1 MEHNIELIENKRIKG
16 ESSNFFNS
24 MYLHLLSDMKL
35 FMIQTQK
42 TNGFYV
48 DDILYQV
55 NTLVE
60 QISGYKN
67 LIEALSSSDYNEVNV
82 ALDLLKV
89 QLRIDDFNKH
99 ISEINLIIN
108 KVVLKQ
114 SANIDNCINFIAFL
128 MQQYPIEM
136 KKHFGDLLLCLL
148 KNYVSY
154 DFESMNFRVPNINHK
169 LSLIAYYMKPEFED
183 RAQVK
188 YWISDE
194 VVNRFGGYTT
204 LP

>member
-1 MEHNIELIENKRIKG
+1 M
-16 ESSNFFNS
+16 
-24 MYLHLLSDMKL
+24 
-35 FMIQTQK
+35 QK

-48 DDILYQV
+48 EDILYRV

-82 ALDLLKV
+82 ALDLLNV
-89 QLRIDDFNKH
+89 QLRTDDFNKH
-99 ISEINLIIN
+99 IAEINIVIN

-128 MQQYPIEM
+128 MRKYSVVM

-148 KNYVSY
+148 KNFINY
-154 DFESMNFRVPNINHK
+154 DFENMNFHVPSVNHK
-169 LSLIAYYMKPEFED
+169 LSLIAHYMKPEFED
-183 RAQVK
+183 YIQIK
-188 YWISDE
+188 YWTSEE

-204 LP
+204 LPQ

>member
-1 MEHNIELIENKRIKG
+1 M
-16 ESSNFFNS
+16 
-24 MYLHLLSDMKL
+24 
-35 FMIQTQK
+35 
-42 TNGFYV
+42 
-48 DDILYQV
+48 
-55 NTLVE
+55 VE

-136 KKHFGDLLLCLL
+136 KSILEIYCC
-148 KNYVSY
+148 
-154 DFESMNFRVPNINHK
+154 
-169 LSLIAYYMKPEFED
+169 AY
-183 RAQVK
+183 
-188 YWISDE
+188 
-194 VVNRFGGYTT
+194 
-204 LP
+204 